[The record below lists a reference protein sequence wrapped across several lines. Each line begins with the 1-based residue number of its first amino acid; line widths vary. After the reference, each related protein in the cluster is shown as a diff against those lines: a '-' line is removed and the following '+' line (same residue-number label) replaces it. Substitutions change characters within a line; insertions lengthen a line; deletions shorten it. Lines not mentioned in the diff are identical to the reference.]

1 MFRILIAK
9 YGKIDILTKKHILD
23 DVIHEATQRIRRK
36 KYGVARGTKQAENG
50 KCSSNGED
58 TRIRRAATN

>member
-1 MFRILIAK
+1 MENRYFNE
-9 YGKIDILTKKHILD
+9 KIHILD